1 MAHYQEGQ
9 MTMVKSWGKVF
20 MSTVLAL
27 FLVDG
32 ADVFGVNWSD
42 LRMYLAAGVAAVLP
56 LAITYLDPTDTRWGK
71 QK

>member
-71 QK
+71 EK

>member
-1 MAHYQEGQ
+1 ML
-9 MTMVKSWGKVF
+9 KSWGKVF

>member
-1 MAHYQEGQ
+1 
-9 MTMVKSWGKVF
+9 MTMLKSWGKVF

-71 QK
+71 EK

>member
-1 MAHYQEGQ
+1 
-9 MTMVKSWGKVF
+9 MTMFKSWGKVF

-56 LAITYLDPTDTRWGK
+56 LAITYFDPTDTRWGK

>member
-1 MAHYQEGQ
+1 
-9 MTMVKSWGKVF
+9 MTMLKSWGKVF

>member
-1 MAHYQEGQ
+1 

-71 QK
+71 QQ

>member
-42 LRMYLAAGVAAVLP
+42 LRMYLATGVAAVLP

-71 QK
+71 EK

>member
-1 MAHYQEGQ
+1 
-9 MTMVKSWGKVF
+9 MVKSWGKVF

-71 QK
+71 EK

>member
-9 MTMVKSWGKVF
+9 MTMLKSWGKVF

>member
-1 MAHYQEGQ
+1 MS
-9 MTMVKSWGKVF
+9 MLKSWGKVF

>member
-9 MTMVKSWGKVF
+9 MTMLKSWGKVF

-71 QK
+71 EK

>member
-1 MAHYQEGQ
+1 
-9 MTMVKSWGKVF
+9 MVKSWGKVF

-42 LRMYLAAGVAAVLP
+42 LRMYLATGVAAVLP
-56 LAITYLDPTDTRWGK
+56 LAITDLDPTDTRWGK
-71 QK
+71 EK

>member
-9 MTMVKSWGKVF
+9 MTMLKSWGKVF

-42 LRMYLAAGVAAVLP
+42 LRMYVAAGVAAVLP

>member
-9 MTMVKSWGKVF
+9 MTMLKSWGKVF

-71 QK
+71 QQ

>member
-1 MAHYQEGQ
+1 
-9 MTMVKSWGKVF
+9 MVKSWGKVF

-42 LRMYLAAGVAAVLP
+42 LRMYLATGVAAVLP

-71 QK
+71 EK

>member
-1 MAHYQEGQ
+1 
-9 MTMVKSWGKVF
+9 MVKSWGKVF

-56 LAITYLDPTDTRWGK
+56 LTITYLDPTDTRWGK

>member
-1 MAHYQEGQ
+1 

-42 LRMYLAAGVAAVLP
+42 LRMYLATGVAAVLP

-71 QK
+71 EK

>member
-1 MAHYQEGQ
+1 

-71 QK
+71 EK